1 MKHLVVTA
9 DDFGLAREVN
19 EAVEEAH
26 RDGILTAA
34 SLMVS
39 GAAAG
44 DAVRRA
50 KATPSLRVG
59 LHIVLVDGR
68 PIMPA
73 TAIPDLVDATGNFR
87 DDMARVGAA
96 IFFRRTVRRQ
106 LEDEIEAQFEAYRA
120 TGLAL
125 DHVNTHKH
133 FHLHPA
139 IADTILRVG
148 KRHGMQ
154 SLRLPIE
161 PRRVL
166 ALAEPHAPTPPAY
179 LTEPF
184 ARLLR
189 RRLRSQ
195 RVRIPDAVFG
205 LAWSGA
211 MHAARLRGLIE
222 NLPSRLSEIY
232 LHPASGGGFEGAAV
246 GYRYAD
252 ELAALTDR
260 NVVAASAHGDIR
272 LGGFADFAA

>member
-1 MKHLVVTA
+1 MKQLVVTA

-26 RDGILTAA
+26 RGGILTAA
-34 SLMVS
+34 SLMVA
-39 GAAAG
+39 GAAAA

-50 KATPSLRVG
+50 RTMPSLHVG

-68 PIMPA
+68 PILPA
-73 TAIPDLVDATGNFR
+73 KAIPDLVDANGNFR
-87 DDMARVGAA
+87 DDMARAGAA
-96 IFFRRTVRRQ
+96 IFFRSNVRRQ
-106 LEDEIEAQFEAYRA
+106 MEDEIEAQFEAYRT

-133 FHLHPA
+133 FHLHPT
-139 IADTILRVG
+139 IAEAILRIG
-148 KRHGMQ
+148 KKHGMQ

-166 ALAEPHAPTPPAY
+166 ALAEPHAAAPAAY

-189 RRLRSQ
+189 WRLRS
-195 RVRIPDAVFG
+195 RRIRIPDAVFG

-211 MHAARLRGLIE
+211 MHAARLRGLIG

-260 NVVAASAHGDIR
+260 SVAVAAAEFGVR
-272 LGGFADFAA
+272 LGGFADFV

>member
-1 MKHLVVTA
+1 
-9 DDFGLAREVN
+9 
-19 EAVEEAH
+19 
-26 RDGILTAA
+26 
-34 SLMVS
+34 MVG
-39 GAAAG
+39 GAAAT

-50 KATPSLRVG
+50 RAMPSLRVG

-68 PIMPA
+68 PVLPA
-73 TAIPDLVDATGNFR
+73 AAIPDLVDANGNFR
-87 DDMARVGAA
+87 DDMARAGAA
-96 IFFRRTVRRQ
+96 IFFRRAVRRQ
-106 LEDEIEAQFEAYRA
+106 MEDEIEAQFRAYRS

-133 FHLHPA
+133 FHLHPT

-148 KRHGMQ
+148 KKHGMQ

-166 ALAEPHAPTPPAY
+166 ALADPEALTSPAY
-179 LTEPF
+179 LTAPF

-189 RRLRSQ
+189 WRLRGQ
-195 RVRIPDAVFG
+195 HVRIPDAVFG

-211 MHAARLRGLIE
+211 MHAARLRGLIG

-232 LHPASGGGFEGAAV
+232 LHPASGGGFEGAAA

-260 NVVAASAHGDIR
+260 NVVAAAGGSGIR
-272 LGGFADFAA
+272 LGGFSDFA

>member
-1 MKHLVVTA
+1 MKQLVVTA

-26 RDGILTAA
+26 RGGILTAA
-34 SLMVS
+34 SLMVG
-39 GAAAG
+39 GAAAA

-50 KATPSLRVG
+50 RAMPSLRVG

-68 PIMPA
+68 PILPA
-73 TAIPDLVDATGNFR
+73 ASIPDLVDGNGNFR
-87 DDMARVGAA
+87 DDMARAGAA
-96 IFFRRTVRRQ
+96 IFFRNTVRRQ
-106 LEDEIEAQFEAYRA
+106 LQDEIEAQFEAYRA

-133 FHLHPA
+133 FHLHPT
-139 IADTILRVG
+139 IAATILRVG
-148 KRHGMQ
+148 QQHGMR

-166 ALAEPHAPTPPAY
+166 ALAEPQTATPPAY

-189 RRLRSQ
+189 WRLRSQ

-211 MHAARLRGLIE
+211 MHVGRLHGLIG

-232 LHPASGGGFEGAAV
+232 LHPASAGGFEGAAA

-260 NVVAASAHGDIR
+260 NVVAAVGVAEIR
-272 LGGFADFAA
+272 SGGFSDFV

>member
-1 MKHLVVTA
+1 MKQLVVTA

-26 RDGILTAA
+26 RNGILTAA

-39 GAAAG
+39 GVAAA

-50 KATPSLRVG
+50 RAMPSLRVG

-68 PIMPA
+68 PILPA
-73 TAIPDLVDATGNFR
+73 AAIPDLVDANGNFR
-87 DDMARVGAA
+87 DDMARAGAA
-96 IFFRRTVRRQ
+96 IFFRGNVRRQ
-106 LEDEIEAQFEAYRA
+106 MEDEIEAQFEAYCA
-120 TGLAL
+120 TGLPL

-133 FHLHPA
+133 FHLHPT
-139 IADTILRVG
+139 IADAILRVG
-148 KRHGMQ
+148 MKHGMR

-166 ALAEPHAPTPPAY
+166 ALAEPHTPIPPAY

-189 RRLRSQ
+189 WRLRSQ
-195 RVRIPDAVFG
+195 RLRIPDAVFG

-211 MHAARLRGLIE
+211 MHAARLRGLIG

-232 LHPASGGGFEGAAV
+232 LHPASGGGFKGAAT

-260 NVVAASAHGDIR
+260 HVVASADDSGIR
-272 LGGFADFAA
+272 LGGFSDFV

>member
-1 MKHLVVTA
+1 MKQLVVTA

-39 GAAAG
+39 GAAAA

-50 KATPSLRVG
+50 RATPSLRVG

-68 PIMPA
+68 PISPA
-73 TAIPDLVDATGNFR
+73 ATVPDLIGADGNFR
-87 DDMARVGAA
+87 DDMARAGAA
-96 IFFRRTVRRQ
+96 IFFRGAVRRQ
-106 LEDEIEAQFEAYRA
+106 MEAEIEAQFEAYRA

-133 FHLHPA
+133 FHLHPT
-139 IADTILRVG
+139 IADSILRVG
-148 KRHGMQ
+148 QKYGMR

-166 ALAEPHAPTPPAY
+166 ALAEPQTATAPAY

-184 ARLLR
+184 ARFLR
-189 RRLRSQ
+189 WRMRSQ

-211 MHAARLRGLIE
+211 MHVGRLHGLID

-232 LHPASGGGFEGAAV
+232 LHPASGGGFEGAAA

-260 NVVAASAHGDIR
+260 NVAAAVGSAGIR
-272 LGGFADFAA
+272 SGGFSDFV

>member
-1 MKHLVVTA
+1 
-9 DDFGLAREVN
+9 
-19 EAVEEAH
+19 
-26 RDGILTAA
+26 
-34 SLMVS
+34 
-39 GAAAG
+39 
-44 DAVRRA
+44 
-50 KATPSLRVG
+50 
-59 LHIVLVDGR
+59 
-68 PIMPA
+68 
-73 TAIPDLVDATGNFR
+73 
-87 DDMARVGAA
+87 MARVGAA

-133 FHLHPA
+133 FHLHPT

-166 ALAEPHAPTPPAY
+166 ALAEPRAPTPPAY

-189 RRLRSQ
+189 WRLRSQ

-211 MHAARLRGLIE
+211 MHAERLRGLIG

-232 LHPASGGGFEGAAV
+232 LHPASGGGFEGAAA

-260 NVVAASAHGDIR
+260 NVLAASARGDIR